1 MAASKQSYEIQEEWV
16 QIQKAQRDPRYFEPI
31 YKKNYE
37 AIFRFVFSR
46 MPDEASTAD
55 ICSKVFIKAL
65 EQIGSY
71 LFKGV
76 PYSAFLYR
84 VAINEVNAYYRKA
97 KKKRYVQI
105 DTESEEYLSTCQT
118 FFETDS
124 EFDFE
129 TFKKV
134 INLMKPDELELIE
147 MRFFEGMSFKEIAEI
162 KGIKEN
168 NAKIKVFRI
177 LKRIKKRFVG

>member
-1 MAASKQSYEIQEEWV
+1 MAVSKQAYEIQQEWEL
-16 QIQKAQRDPRYFEPI
+16 IQRAQKDPRHFEPI
-31 YKKNYE
+31 YTRNYE
-37 AIFRFVFSR
+37 AIFRFVYAR

-71 LFKGV
+71 VFKGV

-84 VAINEVNAYYRKA
+84 VAVNEVNAYYRKA
-97 KKKRYVQI
+97 KKKRYVQV
-105 DTESEEYLSTCQT
+105 DTESEEYLTSCQT
-118 FFETDS
+118 FFESAS

-129 TFKKV
+129 KFKKV
-134 INLMKPDELELIE
+134 INLMKPDELALIE
-147 MRFFEGMSFKEIAEI
+147 MRFFEGMSFKQIADIE
-162 KGIKEN
+162 GIKEN